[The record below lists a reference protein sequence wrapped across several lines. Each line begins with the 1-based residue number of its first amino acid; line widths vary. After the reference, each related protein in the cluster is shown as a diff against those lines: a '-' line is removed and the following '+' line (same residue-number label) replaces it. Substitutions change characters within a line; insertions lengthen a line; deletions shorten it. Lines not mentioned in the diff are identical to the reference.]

1 MSERKTRHV
10 LGLSGGKDS
19 TALAIYMR
27 DRVPS
32 MEYFFCDT
40 GAELPETYEFL
51 DKLEAFLG
59 KKIQRLNSGKSFDY
73 WLELYSGYLPSPK
86 ARWCT
91 KVMKLIPLEQ
101 YLGDDECISYVGIR
115 ADENREG
122 YLSKKP
128 NIKAV
133 FPFKEDGI
141 TFDGVQRILN
151 QSGIGMPKY
160 YEWRSRSG
168 CYFCFFQQK
177 QEWLGLKARHPELF
191 ERAKQYEKPDSDGKS
206 FTWSS
211 RGSLQDIENDEAGI
225 LARAKARDEANKSKK
240 KTLLEL
246 FGGEGTSEESES
258 GCDIC
263 HL

>member
-1 MSERKTRHV
+1 MKSKVRHV
-10 LGLSGGKDS
+10 CGLSGGKDS

-27 DRVPS
+27 DRVPD

-59 KKIQRLNSGKSFDY
+59 KKIQRLNSGKTFDY

-91 KVMKLIPLEQ
+91 KVMKLIPLEN
-101 YLGDDECISYVGIR
+101 YLGEDECISYVGIR

-122 YLSKKP
+122 HLSKKP

-141 TFDGVQRILN
+141 VLADINRIL
-151 QSGIGMPKY
+151 SEAGIGLPKY

-177 QEWLGLKARHPELF
+177 QEWMGLKNRHPELF
-191 ERAKQYEKPDSDGKS
+191 EKAKKYEKIDPKGKTFTWVAGQTLGDLEKDETSILRRAKERSDAKKEKK
-206 FTWSS
+206 
-211 RGSLQDIENDEAGI
+211 E
-225 LARAKARDEANKSKK
+225 
-240 KTLLEL
+240 TLFEI
-246 FGGEGTSEESES
+246 FGGEKEEDEVEG